1 MMNSNNV
8 VMFPKSYNGP
18 KEVIT
23 PEDIDKKIDFMK
35 QFHIQET
42 ITTIA
47 TMVFNQLDISG
58 FSFADELDDNA
69 DTIKDGALIIESLRS
84 IMCKHYGIYHPFQKL
99 SDEIFY
105 HDGEDP
111 NLLKIADNLNI
122 KLKEDVET

>member
-1 MMNSNNV
+1 
-8 VMFPKSYNGP
+8 MFPKSYNGP
-18 KEVIT
+18 KEAVT

-58 FSFADELDDNA
+58 FSFADELDDGT

-99 SDEIFY
+99 SEEIFY